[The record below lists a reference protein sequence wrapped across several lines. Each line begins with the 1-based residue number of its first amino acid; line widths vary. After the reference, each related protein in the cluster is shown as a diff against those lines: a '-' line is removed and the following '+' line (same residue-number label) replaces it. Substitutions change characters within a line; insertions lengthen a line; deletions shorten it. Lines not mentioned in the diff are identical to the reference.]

1 LFNFRAQQQS
11 NQRKTFLLL
20 GVMGSLTA
28 FVIYA
33 FALYLGYASIGVIPI
48 AIGISVIGVW
58 GSYYSSDKIV
68 LSMTGAKVIDHNTA
82 PQLFNLVHEITI
94 ASGLP
99 MPKVA
104 IVEDDAPNA
113 FATGRDP
120 DHAVIA
126 FTTGILRVMDREQ
139 LQGVAAHELAHVANR
154 DTLVSAVAATTAGAI
169 ALMSDFLIRMS
180 LFGGGRRD
188 SNGGENPF
196 DIWRELG
203 NVMTENVTVVRD
215 NAKLEQTIGIIDEL
229 QNRYAKVSVS
239 DSSGWTNQT
248 LPFTRQLGN
257 MLTLGRIIAKGALHR
272 DESRGAHYKPEFPN
286 RDDDRFQKTTVA
298 TFDPSNPRDP
308 EIGYEAVDLSQ
319 IKPRA
324 RVYTSGSTKP
334 AGSKE

>member
-1 LFNFRAQQQS
+1 LSNFRAQQQS

-28 FVIYA
+28 FGIYA

-48 AIGISVIGVW
+48 AVGISVIGVW

-68 LSMTGAKVIDHNTA
+68 LSMTGAKVIDHDTA

-120 DHAVIA
+120 EHAVIA

-169 ALMSDFLIRMS
+169 ALMSDFLLRMS

-188 SNGGENPF
+188 SNGGSNPF
-196 DIWRELG
+196 VLVAALVAALLAPVAAVLLKAAISRKRESLADATAVAFTRNPAG
-203 NVMTENVTVVRD
+203 LRRALETLAADSTVVHQKS
-215 NAKLEQTIGIIDEL
+215 NAVAHLWIESPLDSKMTSKLFATHPAIEERIANLRALEQTGPT
-229 QNRYAKVSVS
+229 
-239 DSSGWTNQT
+239 TNS
-248 LPFTRQLGN
+248 
-257 MLTLGRIIAKGALHR
+257 A
-272 DESRGAHYKPEFPN
+272 
-286 RDDDRFQKTTVA
+286 
-298 TFDPSNPRDP
+298 
-308 EIGYEAVDLSQ
+308 
-319 IKPRA
+319 
-324 RVYTSGSTKP
+324 
-334 AGSKE
+334 

>member
-1 LFNFRAQQQS
+1 MSNFRVQQQS

-33 FALYLGYASIGVIPI
+33 FALYLGYASLGVIPI

-68 LSMTGAKVIDHNTA
+68 LTMTGAKVIDHDTA

-169 ALMSDFLIRMS
+169 ALMSDFLLRIS

-188 SNGGENPF
+188 NNGGSNPF
-196 DIWRELG
+196 VLVAALVAALLAPVAAVLLKAAISRKRESLADATAVAFTRNPAG
-203 NVMTENVTVVRD
+203 LRRALETLAADSTVVHQKS
-215 NAKLEQTIGIIDEL
+215 NAVAHLWIESPLDSKMTSKLFATHPAIEERIANLRALEQ
-229 QNRYAKVSVS
+229 
-239 DSSGWTNQT
+239 SG
-248 LPFTRQLGN
+248 P
-257 MLTLGRIIAKGALHR
+257 
-272 DESRGAHYKPEFPN
+272 
-286 RDDDRFQKTTVA
+286 
-298 TFDPSNPRDP
+298 
-308 EIGYEAVDLSQ
+308 
-319 IKPRA
+319 
-324 RVYTSGSTKP
+324 P
-334 AGSKE
+334 ANSA

>member
-1 LFNFRAQQQS
+1 LSNFKAQQQS
-11 NQRKTFLLL
+11 NRRKTFLLL

-33 FALYLGYASIGVIPI
+33 FALYLGYTSVGIIPI
-48 AIGISVIGVW
+48 AVGISLISVW
-58 GSYYSSDKIV
+58 GSFYNSDKIV
-68 LSMTGAKVIDHNTA
+68 LGMTGAKVIDHDTA

-120 DHAVIA
+120 EHAVIA

-169 ALMSDFLIRMS
+169 ALMSDFLLRMS

-188 SNGGENPF
+188 SNGGANPLVL
-196 DIWRELG
+196 IAALVAAILAPIAAVLLKAAISRKRESLADATAVAFTRNPTG
-203 NVMTENVTVVRD
+203 LRRALETLSADSTVVQQKS
-215 NAKLEQTIGIIDEL
+215 NAVAHLWIESPLDSKLTSKLFATHPAIEERIANLRALEQTGP
-229 QNRYAKVSVS
+229 AS
-239 DSSGWTNQT
+239 
-248 LPFTRQLGN
+248 
-257 MLTLGRIIAKGALHR
+257 
-272 DESRGAHYKPEFPN
+272 ES
-286 RDDDRFQKTTVA
+286 T
-298 TFDPSNPRDP
+298 
-308 EIGYEAVDLSQ
+308 
-319 IKPRA
+319 
-324 RVYTSGSTKP
+324 
-334 AGSKE
+334 